1 MVLETTAIEKIEHD
15 YFKVSLWIVAGLTLL
30 GLLVSRVLMYS
41 NLVVPLVISA
51 VFSLVSSYMYGK
63 AWKYFAKNSA
73 SSLGKFYMGGSML
86 RMVLAAI
93 VALVGTVVYRTDH
106 EKVLTF
112 VLVFAIFYLAI
123 MIFES
128 IYFIRVEKNNK

>member
-1 MVLETTAIEKIEHD
+1 MDSCRA
-15 YFKVSLWIVAGLTLL
+15 YIVGLT
-30 GLLVSRVLMYS
+30 R
-41 NLVVPLVISA
+41 ISGSDVFEFGSA
-51 VFSLVSSYMYGK
+51 IGNKCCFSLVSSYMYGK

-73 SSLGKFYMGGSML
+73 NSLGKFYMGGSML

-93 VALVGTVVYRTDH
+93 VALIGAVVYRTDH

>member
-1 MVLETTAIEKIEHD
+1 M
-15 YFKVSLWIVAGLTLL
+15 F
-30 GLLVSRVLMYS
+30 
-41 NLVVPLVISA
+41 
-51 VFSLVSSYMYGK
+51 
-63 AWKYFAKNSA
+63 
-73 SSLGKFYMGGSML
+73 

-93 VALVGTVVYRTDH
+93 VALVGAVVYRTDH

>member
-1 MVLETTAIEKIEHD
+1 MVLETTAIEKIEHN

-63 AWKYFAKNSA
+63 AWKL
-73 SSLGKFYMGGSML
+73 SL
-86 RMVLAAI
+86 I
-93 VALVGTVVYRTDH
+93 H
-106 EKVLTF
+106 
-112 VLVFAIFYLAI
+112 I
-123 MIFES
+123 
-128 IYFIRVEKNNK
+128 

>member
-73 SSLGKFYMGGSML
+73 S
-86 RMVLAAI
+86 
-93 VALVGTVVYRTDH
+93 
-106 EKVLTF
+106 
-112 VLVFAIFYLAI
+112 
-123 MIFES
+123 
-128 IYFIRVEKNNK
+128 